1 MTEGE
6 MMPSSEAE
14 NRFADAIRAMLGRHD
29 FLLPLAAAERQFRQH
44 YYGLNSAALL
54 EDLFFDAVGNYLHQF
69 EPART
74 FERPPPGQKGWDYR
88 FEGVNFSHKVSQ
100 TVGDIAA
107 IWDATLVDIETWS
120 FNEPVVYV
128 VNRNSPGLLKIT
140 FDMGTLSARALGES
154 DVKAPLSDR
163 SVLLIR
169 WPSSG
174 GQPVL
179 LEAVHNT
186 GESYIADVLP
196 FDHLWS
202 VCNEERTK
210 GTPINEIEVL
220 ITRSKLKPLLNA
232 ALEPGVELDIE
243 HVSRAGVYV
252 LPRELLTNLGV
263 ISNNRAI
270 LVPKATVKE
279 LMEAARIRGN
289 FVPFPG
295 WYSAYA
301 DDRPPDL
308 FIAQRRE
315 LDARFSA
322 RAKP

>member
-1 MTEGE
+1 MSNNDVEHTF
-6 MMPSSEAE
+6 AE
-14 NRFADAIRAMLGRHD
+14 AIRAMLSRHE

-69 EPART
+69 EPARE
-74 FERPPPGQKGWDYR
+74 FKRPPPGQKGWDYS

-107 IWDATLVDIETWS
+107 IWDATLRDVTTWS

-128 VNRNSPGLLKIT
+128 VNRNSPG
-140 FDMGTLSARALGES
+140 TLTLTSDGENLPARALGES
-154 DVKAPLSDR
+154 DVKAPLAGR
-163 SVLLIR
+163 SVLVVR
-169 WPSSG
+169 WPASG

-179 LEAVHNT
+179 LAALHDTDQSSVAEA
-186 GESYIADVLP
+186 LP
-196 FDHLWS
+196 FNALWS
-202 VCNEERTK
+202 ICNTERAA

-220 ITRSKLKPLLNA
+220 VSRSRLKPLTQVA
-232 ALEPGVELDIE
+232 IEPGSKVDITYAA
-243 HVSRAGVYV
+243 RAGVYV
-252 LPRELLTNLGV
+252 LPREMLVDLEVTR
-263 ISNNRAI
+263 NNRAV
-270 LVPKATVKE
+270 LVPKRTVMA
-279 LMEAARIRGN
+279 LMSEANVRGN
-289 FVPFPG
+289 YVPFPS

-308 FIAQRRE
+308 YIAQRRE

-322 RAKP
+322 RSNP